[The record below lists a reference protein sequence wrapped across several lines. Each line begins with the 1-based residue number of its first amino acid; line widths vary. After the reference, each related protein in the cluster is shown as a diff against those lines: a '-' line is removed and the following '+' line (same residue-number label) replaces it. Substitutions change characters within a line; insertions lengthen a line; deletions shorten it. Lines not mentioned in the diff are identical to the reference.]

1 MEIAI
6 LLALILLN
14 GLFAMSEI
22 ALVTARKARL
32 QRQIEAGDRGAI
44 AAVKLGEDPTRFLST
59 VQIGITSIG
68 VLNGVVGE
76 STLAAPL
83 AVWLQGFGI
92 ASTTAGYMATAIV
105 VAGLTYFSI
114 VLGELVPKRLGQM
127 APEAIARLAARPIS
141 FLAVAS
147 KPFVKL
153 LSGSTQLVLRML
165 GVKSDRGPA
174 VTEEEIHALLV
185 EGSEAGV
192 IERHEHTMVRNVFR
206 LDDRQLASLM
216 VPRGDVVY
224 LDVESTEED
233 NLRRIEESDHSRFP
247 VVRGGMHDI
256 LGVVSARQLLAR
268 RLRGEKA
275 DLTAV
280 LQAAVFVPESV
291 TGMELLENFRS
302 SGGQIAFVIDE
313 YGEVLGLVTLQD
325 LDGWRGMGHPARRRL
340 LAAGR
345 PDPDS
350 RTQGPHRPAGGA
362 GRRQGALSHAVGHA
376 AAIAGPAA
384 ADGRY
389 GAVGRLEVRDHR
401 HGWQAYRQG
410 AGLADSAGR
419 RSGTGHHGLRPLAGT
434 CRKQTT
440 TGASG
445 ARFLLAQRIA
455 PGALYRHSPLTV
467 KMTNAATMPS
477 VV

>member
-6 LLALILLN
+6 LLALILIN

-32 QRQIEAGDRGAI
+32 QRQIDEGDRGAME
-44 AAVKLGEDPTRFLST
+44 AVKLGEDPTRFLST

-83 AVWLQGFGI
+83 GVWLQGFGMP
-92 ASTTAGYMATAIV
+92 ASTAGYVATAIV

-114 VLGELVPKRLGQM
+114 VLGELVPKRLGQL
-127 APEAIARLAARPIS
+127 APESIARMAARPIS
-141 FLAVAS
+141 FLATAS
-147 KPFVKL
+147 TPFVKL
-153 LSGSTQLVLRML
+153 LSGSTRLVLRLL
-165 GVKSDRGPA
+165 GVKTNRGPA

-192 IERHEHTMVRNVFR
+192 IEEQEHTMVRNVFR

-216 VPRGDVVY
+216 VPRGDVIY
-224 LDVESTEED
+224 LDIEESEQE
-233 NLRRIEESDHSRFP
+233 NLRRIEESDHARFP

-256 LGVVSARQLLAR
+256 LGVVSARQLLAK

-275 DLTAV
+275 ELTAV
-280 LQAAVFVPESV
+280 LQPAVFVPESV

-325 LDGWRGMGHPARRRL
+325 LVEAITGEFKPD
-340 LAAGR
+340 AAGEEWAVQR
-345 PDPDS
+345 EDGSWLLDGLIPIPELKDRIGLRAVPEEDKE
-350 RTQGPHRPAGGA
+350 RYHT
-362 GRRQGALSHAVGHA
+362 LSGMLLLLL
-376 AAIAGPAA
+376 
-384 ADGRY
+384 
-389 GAVGRLEVRDHR
+389 GRLPQTADAVQWEDWKFEIVDMDGKRIDKV
-401 HGWQAYRQG
+401 
-410 AGLADSAGR
+410 LASRVPPEDG
-419 RSGTGHHGLRPLAGT
+419 PEPD
-434 CRKQTT
+434 T
-440 TGASG
+440 TG
-445 ARFLLAQRIA
+445 
-455 PGALYRHSPLTV
+455 
-467 KMTNAATMPS
+467 
-477 VV
+477 

>member
-32 QRQIEAGDRGAI
+32 QRRIEEGDRGAI
-44 AAVKLGEDPTRFLST
+44 EAIKLGEDPTRFLST

-76 STLAAPL
+76 STLAQPL
-83 AVWLQGFGI
+83 GVWLQGFGI
-92 ASTTAGYMATAIV
+92 QASTAGYVATAIV

-127 APEAIARLAARPIS
+127 APESIARLVSRPIS

-147 KPFVKL
+147 TPFVKL
-153 LSGSTQLVLRML
+153 LSSSTRLVLRLL
-165 GVKSDRGPA
+165 GVKSGRGPA

-192 IERHEHTMVRNVFR
+192 IEQNEHTMVRNVFR
-206 LDDRQLASLM
+206 LDDRQLTSLM
-216 VPRGDVVY
+216 VPRGDVVC
-224 LDVESTEED
+224 LDVEVPLEE

-247 VVRGGMHDI
+247 VVRGGMHDM

-268 RLRGEKA
+268 RLRGEPT

-280 LQAAVFVPESV
+280 LQTPVFVPESV
-291 TGMELLENFRS
+291 TGMELLENFRA
-302 SGGQIAFVIDE
+302 SGGQMAFVIDE

-325 LDGWRGMGHPARRRL
+325 L
-340 LAAGR
+340 
-345 PDPDS
+345 
-350 RTQGPHRPAGGA
+350 
-362 GRRQGALSHAVGHA
+362 VE
-376 AAIAGPAA
+376 AITGEFKP
-384 ADGRY
+384 
-389 GAVGRLEVRDHR
+389 
-401 HGWQAYRQG
+401 
-410 AGLADSAGR
+410 DSAGEEWAVQR
-419 RSGTGHHGLRPLAGT
+419 EDGSWLLDGLIPIPELKDRLGLRHVPEEDKERYHTLSGMLLLLLGRLPQTGDTVRWGDWKYEIVDMDGKRIDKVLASVVPPEDGADAE
-434 CRKQTT
+434 T
-440 TGASG
+440 TG
-445 ARFLLAQRIA
+445 
-455 PGALYRHSPLTV
+455 
-467 KMTNAATMPS
+467 
-477 VV
+477 

>member
-32 QRQIEAGDRGAI
+32 QRLIDEGDRGAL

-83 AVWLQGFGI
+83 ALWLQGFGVP
-92 ASTTAGYMATAIV
+92 STTAGYVATAIV

-127 APEAIARLAARPIS
+127 APESIARLAARPIS
-141 FLAVAS
+141 FLSVAS

-153 LSGSTQLVLRML
+153 LSGSTQLVLRLL

-216 VPRGDVVY
+216 VPRGDVIY
-224 LDVESTEED
+224 LDVESNEED

-325 LDGWRGMGHPARRRL
+325 LIEAITGEFKTDTAGEEWAVQRDDGSWLLDGLIPIPELKDRTGLRAVPEEDKERYHTLSGMLLLLLGRL
-340 LAAGR
+340 PQTADTVQWADWKFEIIDMDGKRIDKVLASR
-345 PDPDS
+345 VPPDDGPDS
-350 RTQGPHRPAGGA
+350 
-362 GRRQGALSHAVGHA
+362 
-376 AAIAGPAA
+376 
-384 ADGRY
+384 D
-389 GAVGRLEVRDHR
+389 
-401 HGWQAYRQG
+401 
-410 AGLADSAGR
+410 
-419 RSGTGHHGLRPLAGT
+419 
-434 CRKQTT
+434 TT
-440 TGASG
+440 S
-445 ARFLLAQRIA
+445 
-455 PGALYRHSPLTV
+455 
-467 KMTNAATMPS
+467 
-477 VV
+477 